1 MYTAIP
7 INPDYFFLYKLFF
20 PVKKYTTQ
28 KRVRYTLEHVGALA
42 QGRLFPALETE
53 LVMKKQHYHIE
64 TFGCQ
69 MNKSDSDLMDLNM
82 SLQGFDPAD
91 SAEEADIII
100 FNTCSVRE
108 HAESRALS
116 RIRSVQNRKEKLLVL
131 AGCMAQRKGVELVNR
146 GDVDLAAGPY
156 ESPRIGELL
165 RIHMESRQSVFISQ
179 DPEHFSERLNPALAG
194 RPEIR
199 GRHEWVTVTHGC
211 ENFCSYCIVPHVRG
225 RLISFSSASVLDYIR
240 LLSTKGTL
248 EITLLG
254 QNVNQYGQDSGDI
267 PFHRLLAAAAEIEG
281 IARINFITSHPK
293 DFTRETL
300 EVIRDHP
307 NISRSLHLPLQSG
320 SDRILKLMNRGYTL
334 RQYLNIVEEAGRLLG
349 DHAISTDLIVGFP
362 GETDDE
368 FRSTLQAVREIRF
381 DEAYMYAYSPRSG
394 TAAAEM
400 SESITRSEKLARLG
414 ELIALQ
420 RGISVEKMSSRV
432 NRTECAIIE
441 SISKKS
447 PGEVLGK
454 TFLNH
459 PVVLPGLREDIG
471 TLVQVRITG
480 IRGGTLYGAR
490 VA

>member
-1 MYTAIP
+1 
-7 INPDYFFLYKLFF
+7 
-20 PVKKYTTQ
+20 
-28 KRVRYTLEHVGALA
+28 
-42 QGRLFPALETE
+42 
-53 LVMKKQHYHIE
+53 
-64 TFGCQ
+64 

-82 SLQGFDPAD
+82 ARQGFEPSDGPGD
-91 SAEEADIII
+91 ADIII

-116 RIRSVQNRKEKLLVL
+116 RIRSVRNRKEKLLVL
-131 AGCMAQRKGVELVNR
+131 AGCMAQRKGAELVRR
-146 GDVDLAAGPY
+146 GDVDMAAGPY
-156 ESPRIGELL
+156 ESPRIGELI
-165 RIHMESRQSVFISQ
+165 RISMESHRNVFISQ
-179 DPEHFSERLNPALAG
+179 AAEDFSERLNPALAE
-194 RPEIR
+194 RRENH

-225 RLISFSSASVLDYIR
+225 RLISFPSTTVLDYIR
-240 LLSTKGTL
+240 MLVSKGAM

-267 PFHRLLAAAAEIEG
+267 PFHRLLAGAAAIEG
-281 IARINFITSHPK
+281 IARLNFITSHPK

-300 EVIRDHP
+300 EVIREHP

-334 RQYLNIVEEAGRLLG
+334 EHYRNIVEEAGKILG
-349 DHAISTDLIVGFP
+349 DYAISTDLIVGFP

-368 FRSTLQAVREIRF
+368 FRETLRAVRDIRF

-394 TAAAEM
+394 TAAAELE
-400 SESITRSEKLARLG
+400 ESITRSEKLARLN
-414 ELIALQ
+414 ELITLQ
-420 RGISVEKMSSRV
+420 RGISIEKISSRID
-432 NRTECAIIE
+432 RTENTIIE

-447 PGEVLGK
+447 DREVMGK

-459 PVVLPGLREDIG
+459 PVVLPGIQDDIG
-471 TLVQVRITG
+471 TLLRVKISG